1 MLLLLLLVG
10 VLCHQGDGA
19 ALHTFTMI
27 QLAHLPNSST
37 IEFWGNA
44 TLNGVLTHSL
54 QGFNASQLLPLE
66 PPARW
71 QEMERSLHT
80 YLHSFHAF
88 MQVITKERKVQ
99 YPLHLRCKLGCQL
112 LSPDGASHSFYEVAL
127 NGDDF
132 LSFRAAN
139 ASWVLL
145 GHKED
150 DELAT
155 FAHAQVSRYPQTTS
169 ELQSFLETTCVE
181 FVRRHSKMD
190 GARTEGQLR
199 RSHTPLA
206 LGITLGAIALA
217 ALAVGVFLC
226 TGGRSSGTGGGH
238 APASLHSAV
247 CVGAQQLPPPGKG
260 RGTLLSPHC

>member
-10 VLCHQGDGA
+10 ALCHQGDGA

-27 QLAHLPNSST
+27 QLTHLPNSSA

-66 PPARW
+66 PLPQW
-71 QEMERSLHT
+71 QERENSLQT

-88 MQVITKERKVQ
+88 VQVITKEREVQ
-99 YPLHLRCKLGCQL
+99 YPLHLRCKLGCQ

-132 LSFRAAN
+132 LSFWAAN
-139 ASWVLL
+139 ASWALL
-145 GHKED
+145 GHKEGD
-150 DELAT
+150 KLAT

-181 FVRRHSKMD
+181 FMRQHSKMD
-190 GARTEGQLR
+190 DARTEGQQR
-199 RSHTPLA
+199 RSHAPLV
-206 LGITLGAIALA
+206 LGITLGAFALA

-226 TGGRSSGTGGGH
+226 TGGR
-238 APASLHSAV
+238 
-247 CVGAQQLPPPGKG
+247 
-260 RGTLLSPHC
+260 R

>member
-27 QLAHLPNSST
+27 QLAHLPNSNT
-37 IEFWGNA
+37 IEFLGNA

-66 PPARW
+66 PPTQW
-71 QEMERSLHT
+71 QAMERSLQT
-80 YLHSFHAF
+80 YLHAFH
-88 MQVITKERKVQ
+88 MLVQVIAKERKVQ
-99 YPLHLRCKLGCQL
+99 YPLNLHCKLGCQ

-139 ASWVLL
+139 ASWVLP
-145 GHKED
+145 GHKEED
-150 DELAT
+150 KLAT
-155 FAHAQVSRYPQTTS
+155 FAHGQVSRYPETTS
-169 ELQSFLETTCVE
+169 KLQSFLETTCVE
-181 FVRRHSKMD
+181 FVRRHSMMD
-190 GARTEGQLR
+190 GARTEGQHR

-206 LGITLGAIALA
+206 LGITLGAFALA

-226 TGGRSSGTGGGH
+226 TGGWSSGTRGGH
-238 APASLHSAV
+238 APASPHSTE
-247 CVGAQQLPPPGKG
+247 CGGARQLSPPGKG
-260 RGTLLSPHC
+260 KGTLLSPHS

>member
-10 VLCHQGDGA
+10 TFCHQGDGA

-27 QLAHLPNSST
+27 QLSHLPNNST

-44 TLNGVLTHSL
+44 TLNGVLAHSL

-66 PPARW
+66 PPAQW
-71 QEMERSLHT
+71 QEMERSLQT
-80 YLHSFHAF
+80 YLKTFHAF
-88 MQVITKERKVQ
+88 VQVITKERPVQ

-112 LSPDGASHSFYEVAL
+112 SPDGASHSFYEVAF

-139 ASWVLL
+139 ASWVLP
-145 GHKED
+145 GNKED

-155 FAHAQVSRYPQTTS
+155 FTHAQVNRYPQTTS
-169 ELQSFLETTCVE
+169 ELQSFLKTTCVE
-181 FVRRHSKMD
+181 FVRRHSKMN
-190 GARTEGQLR
+190 GARIEGQHR
-199 RSHTPLA
+199 RSHTLLA

-217 ALAVGVFLC
+217 ALAIGVFFC

-238 APASLHSAV
+238 APASLHCAV
-247 CVGAQQLPPPGKG
+247 
-260 RGTLLSPHC
+260 